1 MKLYDIQANIKGK
14 YIYFGGSI
22 IFCDDKNVCSVY
34 NNTLNNKVLD
44 NKVLDNKVLDNKVLP
59 SANIN
64 TIVSS
69 I

>member
-1 MKLYDIQANIKGK
+1 MFQIIMKLYNTLANIKGK

-34 NNTLNNKVLD
+34 NNTL
-44 NKVLDNKVLDNKVLP
+44 DNKVLP
-59 SANIN
+59 STNIN

>member
-1 MKLYDIQANIKGK
+1 MFQIIMKLYNTRTTQTNGKGK

-22 IFCDDKNVCSVY
+22 IFCDNNNVCSVY
-34 NNTLNNKVLD
+34 YDTLD
-44 NKVLDNKVLDNKVLP
+44 NKVIP
-59 SANIN
+59 FENIT